1 MRLQILASAFAL
13 SGSAAAF
20 SDSWPLV
27 MFSTAKYDARPVFY
41 TSSSLLND
49 DDDRFSDATSNNQIQ
64 TRSQALEQVK
74 DILTSCPTDNYV
86 LIAQEGANAADIRR
100 MNAKSNLHQAI
111 ARKEIQGKFIVPE
124 VVGESIDADAI
135 QDYIQTACYE
145 QAKKVEPHFTLL
157 KTEDDKEATKQWTS
171 NGMWMKDSYTVLFV
185 GTPSTRAKT
194 ASTSKKV
201 SEKTIY
207 ESEFV
212 EPLRMDLKRDV
223 SEGSK
228 AGNATRDTRGLF
240 EKYQFFTPGIF
251 MAIITALVLFSILGV
266 GLRALA
272 SLEVSYGAFEK
283 DMGPAAQ
290 KKQQ

>member
-1 MRLQILASAFAL
+1 MRLQILASALAL

-27 MFSTAKYDARPVFY
+27 MFSTSK
-41 TSSSLLND
+41 
-49 DDDRFSDATSNNQIQ
+49 FSDATSNNQIQ

-74 DILTSCPTDNYV
+74 DLLISCPTDNYV

-100 MNAKSNLHQAI
+100 TNAKSNLHQAI
-111 ARKEIQGKFIVPE
+111 SRKEIQGKFIVSE
-124 VVGESIDADAI
+124 VIGESIDADAI

-145 QAKKVEPHFTLL
+145 QAKKVEPHFTLV
-157 KTEDDKEATKQWTS
+157 KAEDDKEAIEKWTS
-171 NGMWMKDSYTVLFV
+171 SEKWMKDSYTVLFV
-185 GTPSTRAKT
+185 GTPSTQAKT

-201 SEKTIY
+201 SGSEKTIY
-207 ESEFV
+207 EPEFI
-212 EPLRMDLKRDV
+212 EPLHMDLKRDV

-272 SLEVSYGAFEK
+272 SLEVSYGSFEK

-290 KKQQ
+290 KKQ

>member
-1 MRLQILASAFAL
+1 MRLQILASALAL
-13 SGSAAAF
+13 SGSATAF

-27 MFSTAKYDARPVFY
+27 MFSTSK
-41 TSSSLLND
+41 
-49 DDDRFSDATSNNQIQ
+49 FSDVTSNNQIQ

-74 DILTSCPTDNYV
+74 DLLASCPTDNYV

-100 MNAKSNLHQAI
+100 TNAKSNLHQAI
-111 ARKEIQGKFIVPE
+111 ARKEIQGKFIVSE

-135 QDYIQTACYE
+135 QDYIQTVCYE
-145 QAKKVEPHFTLL
+145 QAKKVEPHFTLI
-157 KTEDDKEATKQWTS
+157 KAEEDNGRFQETHCTRPNINNFAEATENWTS
-171 NGMWMKDSYTVLFV
+171 NEKWMKDSYTVLFV
-185 GTPSTRAKT
+185 GTPSTQAKT
-194 ASTSKKV
+194 ASASKKV
-201 SEKTIY
+201 SGSETTIY
-207 ESEFV
+207 EPEFI
-212 EPLRMDLKRDV
+212 EPLHMDLKRDV

-272 SLEVSYGAFEK
+272 SLEVSYGSFEK

-290 KKQQ
+290 KKQ

>member
-1 MRLQILASAFAL
+1 MRLQILASALAL

-27 MFSTAKYDARPVFY
+27 MFST
-41 TSSSLLND
+41 SQ
-49 DDDRFSDATSNNQIQ
+49 FSDAPSNNQIQ

-74 DILTSCPTDNYV
+74 DLLTSCPTDNYV

-100 MNAKSNLHQAI
+100 PTVKSNLHQAI

-145 QAKKVEPHFTLL
+145 QAKKVEPHFTLI
-157 KTEDDKEATKQWTS
+157 KAEDKESTKQWAS
-171 NGMWMKDSYTVLFV
+171 NKKWMKDSYTVLFV
-185 GTPSTRAKT
+185 GTPSTKAKT

-201 SEKTIY
+201 SSAEKTIY
-207 ESEFV
+207 ESEFI
-212 EPLRMDLKRDV
+212 EPLHMDLKRDI

-251 MAIITALVLFSILGV
+251 MAIITAIVLFSILGV

-290 KKQQ
+290 KKQ